1 MGRAFRRVTRA
12 AAALALACAGT
23 FAAASAAPAAPSAV
37 TAAPRAVTA
46 GGCSMDTAARGVA
59 TAAAGSPVSVPR
71 ADGRVDQFQVFY
83 DSSATQGLPF
93 VWHRAQA
100 APGGSYGDW
109 ERVSAG
115 TVGPKASFVTAVEN
129 AAGGLEVFW
138 LDHGGFCHSVQGPAG
153 GAWSAPEDFGLQP
166 SPYHGFLV
174 LFKRSNGTLIAMA
187 SSSKPDRSMES
198 RTQLSSDGVW
208 RPAAAMGK
216 VPDPYAGLSQPATVT
231 ELPDRRLKVTAREWN
246 RDRYWQ
252 ITEAAP
258 DDGVPSGWWP
268 EQWQLCATPQCA

>member
-12 AAALALACAGT
+12 AVALALACAG
-23 FAAASAAPAAPSAV
+23 ALAAAPAAPAASAAPAAV
-37 TAAPRAVTA
+37 TE
-46 GGCSMDTAARGVA
+46 GGCSLDTGARGVLGA
-59 TAAAGSPVSVPR
+59 PSGSPVSVPR

-83 DSSATQGLPF
+83 DSTATQGLPF
-93 VWHRAQA
+93 VWHRAQD
-100 APGGSYGDW
+100 APGGAYGAW

-138 LDHGGFCHSVQGPAG
+138 LDHGGFCHSVQGPSG

-174 LFKRSNGTLIAMA
+174 LFTRSNGTLTAMA
-187 SSSKPDRSMES
+187 SSGRYDRSMES

-208 RPAAAMGK
+208 RPVAAMGK
-216 VPDPYAGLSQPATVT
+216 VPDEFAGLGAPSTVT

-258 DDGVPSGWWP
+258 DDGEPRGWWP
-268 EQWQLCATPQCA
+268 AQWQLCATPECV

>member
-12 AAALALACAGT
+12 AVALAVACAG
-23 FAAASAAPAAPSAV
+23 ALAAAPAAP
-37 TAAPRAVTA
+37 AAQAAATVGA
-46 GGCSMDTAARGVA
+46 CSMDTAAQGIA
-59 TAAAGSPVSVPR
+59 TAPSGGPVEVPR
-71 ADGRVDQFQVFY
+71 ADGRTDQFQVFY
-83 DSSATQGLPF
+83 DATATQGLPF
-93 VWHRAQA
+93 VWHRGQN
-100 APGGSYGDW
+100 APGGPYGAW
-109 ERVSAG
+109 ERVSSG
-115 TVGPKASFVTAVEN
+115 TVGPKASFVTATEN

-138 LDHGGFCHSVQGPAG
+138 LDHGGFCHSVQGAAG
-153 GAWSAPEDFGLQP
+153 GPWSAPEDFGLQP

-187 SSSKPDRSMES
+187 SSGKPDRSMES

-208 RPAAAMGK
+208 RPVAAMGK
-216 VPDPYAGLSQPATVT
+216 VPEDIVGLGQPSTVT

-258 DDGVPSGWWP
+258 DDGMPRGWWP
-268 EQWQLCATPQCA
+268 AQWQLCATSRCD

>member
-1 MGRAFRRVTRA
+1 MGRAFRSVTRA
-12 AAALALACAGT
+12 AVALAVACAG
-23 FAAASAAPAAPSAV
+23 ALVAAPAAPAAQTAPAV
-37 TAAPRAVTA
+37 S
-46 GGCSMDTAARGVA
+46 GGCSMDLGAQGDA
-59 TAAAGSPVSVPR
+59 TGASGSPVSVPR

-93 VWHRAQA
+93 VWHRAQS
-100 APGGSYGDW
+100 APGGSYGAW

-153 GAWSAPEDFGLQP
+153 GQWSTPENFGLRP
-166 SPYHGFLV
+166 SPYHGFLT

-187 SSSKPDRSMES
+187 SSSGKPDRSMES

-208 RPAAAMGK
+208 RPAEAMGK
-216 VPDPYAGLSQPATVT
+216 VPATDAGLGQPSTVT

-258 DDGVPSGWWP
+258 NDGIPSGWWP
-268 EQWQLCATPQCA
+268 SQWQLCATPRCD

>member
-12 AAALALACAGT
+12 AAALAIACVGT
-23 FAAASAAPAAPSAV
+23 FAAAPAAPAAQSAV
-37 TAAPRAVTA
+37 TAGA
-46 GGCSMDTAARGVA
+46 CSVDTAARGIA
-59 TAAAGSPVSVPR
+59 TAPSGSPVSVPR

-83 DSSATQGLPF
+83 DSTATQGLPF

-100 APGGSYGDW
+100 APGGSYGAW

-153 GAWSAPEDFGLQP
+153 GPWSAPEDFGLRP

-187 SSSKPDRSMES
+187 SSGKPDRSMES

-208 RPAAAMGK
+208 RPADSLGK
-216 VPDPYAGLSQPATVT
+216 VPDELVGLSQPDTVT
-231 ELPDRRLKVTAREWN
+231 ELADHRLKVTAREWN

-252 ITEAAP
+252 ITEVAP
-258 DDGVPSGWWP
+258 NDGLPSGWWP
-268 EQWQLCATPQCA
+268 AQWQLCATRECA

>member
-1 MGRAFRRVTRA
+1 M
-12 AAALALACAGT
+12 
-23 FAAASAAPAAPSAV
+23 AAPAAP
-37 TAAPRAVTA
+37 AAPAGTTE
-46 GGCSMDTAARGVA
+46 GGCSLDTGARGVPDA
-59 TAAAGSPVSVPR
+59 PSGSPVSVPR

-83 DSSATQGLPF
+83 DSTATQGLPF

-100 APGGSYGDW
+100 EPGADYGAW

-138 LDHGGFCHSVQGPAG
+138 LDHGGFCHSVQGATG
-153 GAWSAPEDFGLQP
+153 GAWSAPEDFGLHP

-174 LFKRSNGTLIAMA
+174 LFTRSNGTLIAMA
-187 SSSKPDRSMES
+187 SSGRYDRSMES
-198 RTQLSSDGVW
+198 RTQLSADGVW
-208 RPAAAMGK
+208 RPVVPMGK
-216 VPDPYAGLSQPATVT
+216 VPDDFAGLGAPSTVT

-258 DDGVPSGWWP
+258 DDGEPRGRWP
-268 EQWQLCATPQCA
+268 AQWQLCATQQCA